1 MTTPPITYS
10 FIVTCDLEGGIG
22 MACNITEDLRRF
34 RDLTNNANKTN
45 IIIMEKH
52 TWEINGSKPMLG
64 RYNIVVS
71 KNISDYEMYVFEKG
85 AYFVSSLDKA
95 LIFANEISTDEKPS
109 NIFVIGD
116 ANLYEE
122 ALEDTRCIT
131 GYLTIVKEIF
141 NYETFFPIDLMDH
154 FETVYDGEW
163 LCENNEEYDVDF
175 RFINVIRT
183 SSA

>member
-1 MTTPPITYS
+1 MTTTPITYS
-10 FIVTCDLEGGIG
+10 FIVTCDLDGGIG

-34 RDLTNNANKTN
+34 CDLTNADNKTN
-45 IIIMEKH
+45 IVIMEKN
-52 TWEINGSKPMLG
+52 TWEKHGSKPLLG
-64 RYNIVVS
+64 RYNIIVS

-95 LIFANEISTDEKPS
+95 LIFANELSTDEKPS

-116 ANLYEE
+116 EKLYEE
-122 ALEDTRCIT
+122 ALKDPRCIS
-131 GYLTIVKEIF
+131 GYLTIVKNFF
-141 NYETFFPIDLMDH
+141 NCETFFPIDLMDY

-163 LCENNEEYDVDF
+163 LCEYSDEYDVDF

-183 SSA
+183 M